1 MSNLDWFVLIFTLV
15 SIVTYGIWK
24 TRGAKDLQS
33 YLKGNND
40 AKWWGI
46 GISIMATQASAITFL
61 STPGQA
67 YTDGMRF
74 IQFYFGL
81 PIAMIILSV
90 TFLPIF
96 YKLKVYT
103 AYEYLETRFDLKT
116 RTLAAFLFLIQR
128 GLATGITIY
137 APSIILSTL
146 LNWNLTL
153 TNIFIGLLVIL
164 YTVSGGTKA
173 VTQTQKQQM
182 AVMMG
187 GMILAGILVINMLP
201 NNISFLDAV
210 NVAGK
215 MGKLNLVNFDFDLD
229 DRYNFWTGTTAALF
243 LFLSYF
249 GTDQSQ
255 VQRYLTGKSLAQSR
269 LGLIMNGL
277 LKIPMQLI
285 ILFIGVMVFVF
296 YQFNT
301 PPIFFNKVELNNI
314 KSSNYSEEVNNL
326 EKEFKVL
333 HDKKTVDIYSLLDA
347 QKNEDKG
354 RVQELKRSV
363 LSIESK
369 MHEINNNVKTIVI
382 KNNPSAEINDKDY
395 IFMSYVIDYLPTGII
410 GLLFAVMFCA
420 AMSSTASELNA
431 LASTTTIDIYKRSIK
446 KKENDRH
453 YLMSSKY
460 FTLLWGVLAILFA
473 TTASLFENLI
483 QAVNLLGSLFYGT
496 ILGIFVVAFYFKN
509 VKSNAVFYCAIAAE
523 IMVVSIHF
531 LNHYQLA
538 PNWLQM
544 GYLWYNVVGC
554 LLVILFATLTQ
565 KIINLQKAI

>member
-215 MGKLNLVNFDFDLD
+215 MGKLNLVNFDFDLE

-314 KSSNYSEEVNNL
+314 KSSNYSNEVNSL
-326 EKEFKVL
+326 ENEFKAL

-347 QKNEDKG
+347 QKNEDKV

-363 LSIESK
+363 LAKEKK
-369 MHEINNNVKTIVI
+369 MHEINSNVKTIVL
-382 KNNPSAEINDKDY
+382 KNNPSAETNDKDY
-395 IFMSYVIDYLPTGII
+395 IFMSYVIDYLPTGVI

-446 KKENDRH
+446 KKENDHH

-509 VKSNAVFYCAIAAE
+509 VKSNAIFYCSIAAE
-523 IMVVSIHF
+523 IIVVSIHF

-538 PNWLQM
+538 PYWLQM

-554 LLVILFATLTQ
+554 LLVILFATLVQ

>member
-1 MSNLDWFVLIFTLV
+1 MSNLDWFVLIFTLGFIV
-15 SIVTYGIWK
+15 SYGIWK

-128 GLATGITIY
+128 GLAAGITIY

-187 GMILAGILVINMLP
+187 GMILAGILVLNMLP
-201 NNISFLDAV
+201 ENISFSDAV

-215 MGKLNLVNFDFDLD
+215 MGKLNLINFDFSLE

-285 ILFIGVMVFVF
+285 ILFIGVLVFVF

-301 PPIFFNKVELNNI
+301 PPIFFNKVELNNL
-314 KSSNYSEEVNNL
+314 KSSIYSGDVNTL
-326 EKEFKVL
+326 ENEFKIL
-333 HDKKTVDIYSLLDA
+333 HGKKAVDIYSLIDA
-347 QKNEDKG
+347 QHKQDEVK
-354 RVQELKRSV
+354 VEELKKSV
-363 LSIESK
+363 LFKQKE
-369 MHEINNNVKTIVI
+369 MHEINSQVKTIVI
-382 KNNPSAEINDKDY
+382 ENNPSAEINDKDY
-395 IFMSYVIDYLPTGII
+395 IFMSYVIDYLPKGII
-410 GLLFAVMFCA
+410 GLLFAVMFSA

-531 LNHYQLA
+531 LNHYQIA

-554 LLVILFATLTQ
+554 LLVVFFSVIIQ
-565 KIINLQKAI
+565 KTIST

>member
-1 MSNLDWFVLIFTLV
+1 MSNLDWFVLIFTLA

-24 TRGAKDLQS
+24 TRGAKDLKS

-96 YKLKVYT
+96 YRLKVFT

-128 GLATGITIY
+128 GLAAGITIY

-215 MGKLNLVNFDFDLD
+215 MGKLNLVNFDFDLE

-314 KSSNYSEEVNNL
+314 KSSNYSSEVNSL
-326 EKEFKVL
+326 EIEFKAL
-333 HDKKTVDIYSLLDA
+333 HDKKIVDIYSLLDA
-347 QKNEDKG
+347 QKNEDKV

-363 LSIESK
+363 LAKEKK
-369 MHEINNNVKTIVI
+369 MHEINSNVKTIVL
-382 KNNPSAEINDKDY
+382 KNNPSAETNDKDY
-395 IFMSYVIDYLPTGII
+395 IFMSYVIDYLPTGVI

-446 KKENDRH
+446 KKENDHH

-460 FTLLWGVLAILFA
+460 FTLLWGLLAILFA

-509 VKSNAVFYCAIAAE
+509 VKSNAIFYCSIAAE
-523 IMVVSIHF
+523 IIVVSIHF

-538 PNWLQM
+538 PYWLQM

-554 LLVILFATLTQ
+554 LLVILFATLGQ

>member
-1 MSNLDWFVLIFTLV
+1 MSNLDWFVLIFTLA

-96 YKLKVYT
+96 YRLKVYT

-128 GLATGITIY
+128 GLAAGITIY

-215 MGKLNLVNFDFDLD
+215 MGKLNLVNFDFDLEE
-229 DRYNFWTGTTAALF
+229 RYNFWTGTTAALF

-314 KSSNYSEEVNNL
+314 KSSNYSSEVNSL
-326 EKEFKVL
+326 ETEFKAL
-333 HDKKTVDIYSLLDA
+333 HDKKTVDIYTLLDA
-347 QKNEDKG
+347 QKNEDKV

-363 LSIESK
+363 LVTEKK
-369 MHEINNNVKTIVI
+369 MHEINSNVKTIVL
-382 KNNPSAEINDKDY
+382 KNNPSAETNDKDY
-395 IFMSYVIDYLPTGII
+395 IFMSYVIDYLPTGVI

-460 FTLLWGVLAILFA
+460 FTLLWGLLAILFA

-509 VKSNAVFYCAIAAE
+509 VKSNAVFYCSIAAE
-523 IMVVSIHF
+523 IIVISIHF

-538 PNWLQM
+538 PYWLQM

-554 LLVILFATLTQ
+554 LLVILFSTLGQ

>member
-15 SIVTYGIWK
+15 FIVSYGIWK

-128 GLATGITIY
+128 GLAAGITIY

-187 GMILAGILVINMLP
+187 GMILAGILVLNMLP
-201 NNISFLDAV
+201 ENISFSDAV

-215 MGKLNLVNFDFDLD
+215 MGKLNLINFDFSLE

-285 ILFIGVMVFVF
+285 ILFIGVLVFVF

-301 PPIFFNKVELNNI
+301 PPIFFNKVELNNL
-314 KSSNYSEEVNNL
+314 KSSIYSGDVNTL
-326 EKEFKVL
+326 ENEFKIL
-333 HDKKTVDIYSLLDA
+333 HGKKAVDIYSLIDA
-347 QKNEDKG
+347 QHKEDEVK
-354 RVQELKRSV
+354 VEELKKSV
-363 LSIESK
+363 LSKQKE
-369 MHEINNNVKTIVI
+369 MHEINSQVKTIVI
-382 KNNPSAEINDKDY
+382 ENNPSAEINDKDY
-395 IFMSYVIDYLPTGII
+395 IFMSYVIDYLPKGII
-410 GLLFAVMFCA
+410 GLLFAVMFSA

-531 LNHYQLA
+531 LNHYQIA

-554 LLVILFATLTQ
+554 LLVVFFSVIIQ
-565 KIINLQKAI
+565 KTIST

>member
-1 MSNLDWFVLIFTLV
+1 MSNLDWFVLIFTLA
-15 SIVTYGIWK
+15 SIITYGIWK

-33 YLKGNND
+33 YFKGNND

-96 YKLKVYT
+96 YRLKVFT

-128 GLATGITIY
+128 GLAAGITIY
-137 APSIILSTL
+137 APSIILSAL

-215 MGKLNLVNFDFDLD
+215 MGKLNLVNFDFNLE

-314 KSSNYSEEVNNL
+314 KSSIYSEELNNL
-326 EKEFKVL
+326 ENEFKVL
-333 HDKKTVDIYSLLDA
+333 HDKKTVDIYSLIDA
-347 QKNEDKG
+347 QKNEDKL
-354 RVQELKRSV
+354 RVKELKRSV
-363 LSIESK
+363 LSKENK
-369 MHEINNNVKTIVI
+369 MKEISSNVKTIVI
-382 KNNPSAEINDKDY
+382 KNNPSAETNDKDY
-395 IFMSYVIDYLPTGII
+395 IFMSYVIDYLPRGII

-496 ILGIFVVAFYFKN
+496 ILGIFVVAFYIKN
-509 VKSNAVFYCAIAAE
+509 AKSNAVFYSAIAAE

-531 LNHYQLA
+531 LNHYQIA

-554 LLVILFATLTQ
+554 LLVILFATLAQ
-565 KIINLQKAI
+565 KIINRLKAT